1 MHDSNVSKN
10 NFSVAF
16 NGTSTETYGKTYVF
30 STIESSILLTLILL
44 LVTVGLVGL
53 VGNILIICFLK
64 KKKKNK
70 SSVVRVC
77 SFEKNF
83 NVYMKSLAISDVLS
97 VVISI
102 PLLCVHLLF
111 DVLQRSWGCKIA
123 RYFKLLF
130 PSITIYNLLFISIER
145 YFSTRDIPRTFSHSN
160 VKKLVFAGWLMG
172 CLTIWIP
179 AATFDGMMYDLN
191 ETHYTVVCRYDNQYL
206 PFRIV
211 LLTFTTLQFTV
222 PIVIMIILNILLM
235 KTVWKRRK
243 VIFDVQ
249 RDNGIKIMER
259 KTSFH
264 RTCFIVALT
273 FAFIFPY
280 FFTIAQIAY
289 NNITGAKIG
298 FQTDLII
305 RAVGS
310 LLILSNPAVDFVLYL
325 VQMKDFRV
333 FLKKLFTSKCGVN
346 KQTPATGDNLAIE
359 LHYVLDHEGVTQ
371 KGVK

>member
-1 MHDSNVSKN
+1 MHDSNVSTN

-53 VGNILIICFLK
+53 VGNILILCFLKEK
-64 KKKKNK
+64 KKKK
-70 SSVVRVC
+70 SFVRVC

-83 NVYMKSLAISDVLS
+83 NVYLKSLAISDVLS

-102 PLLCVHLLF
+102 PLTCVHLLF
-111 DVLQRSWGCKIA
+111 DVLQRGWGCKIA
-123 RYFKLLF
+123 RYFNFLF

-160 VKKLVFAGWLMG
+160 VKKTVFAGWLMG
-172 CLTIWIP
+172 CLTMWIP
-179 AATFDGMMYDLN
+179 ATTFDGMMYDLN

-206 PFRIV
+206 PFRII
-211 LLTFTTLQFTV
+211 LLTFTTLQFIV

-235 KTVWKRRK
+235 KTVWKRRN
-243 VIFDVQ
+243 VIFNVH
-249 RDNGIKIMER
+249 RNNGIKIMAR
-259 KTSFH
+259 KTAIH
-264 RTCFIVALT
+264 RTCFIIALT

-280 FFTIAQIAY
+280 FFTIAQMAY
-289 NNITGAKIG
+289 NNITGATIG

-305 RAVGS
+305 RFVGG
-310 LLILSNPAVDFVLYL
+310 LLTLSNPAVDFVLYL
-325 VQMKDFRV
+325 VQMKDFWV
-333 FLKKLFTSKCGVN
+333 FVKKLFTSRCGVKN
-346 KQTPATGDNLAIE
+346 QTPAQLEIT
-359 LHYVLDHEGVTQ
+359 
-371 KGVK
+371 